1 MNAVQS
7 IAIKR
12 VPSRSH
18 AVERCGMAWQ
28 PTSLPAVRFTAT
40 FLAHAMARAQY
51 NPTIGSVWS
60 PPAQP
65 VIRTSRLIKGYCG
78 RGVAVCELV
87 YIGNAATAVSLDQ
100 TRCSN

>member
-1 MNAVQS
+1 
-7 IAIKR
+7 
-12 VPSRSH
+12 
-18 AVERCGMAWQ
+18 MAKQ

-51 NPTIGSVWS
+51 NPTITSLWP

-65 VIRTSRLIKGYCG
+65 VIRTQRLIKGYCG

-87 YIGNAATAVSLDQ
+87 YIRGNFFLAGISARSERRDW
-100 TRCSN
+100 SNSDMGHQRL